1 MKIIGTVI
9 HGLGNGKKIG
19 MPTANLNIK
28 DIHEDITYGVYAS
41 KVLIDD
47 SWYIGVCNVGS
58 RPTIDTNKT
67 VEVTILDFN
76 KDIYG
81 KEIEINLVKKLRDI
95 KKFDNLID
103 VKKQVD
109 KDIIK
114 TKEIVKL
121 QGELWRKIQ
130 NQIWVL
136 KAFIKYL

>member
-19 MPTANLNIK
+19 MPTANLDIK
-28 DIHEDITYGVYAS
+28 DIHEDTQYGVYAC

-47 SWYIGVCNVGS
+47 KYYIGVCNIGN
-58 RPTIDTNKT
+58 RPTVDLNKT

-76 KDIYG
+76 RDIYG
-81 KEIEINLVKKLRDI
+81 KDIEIDLIEKLRDI
-95 KKFDNLID
+95 KKFDSLNE

-114 TKEIVKL
+114 TRQIVKL
-121 QGELWRKIQ
+121 
-130 NQIWVL
+130 
-136 KAFIKYL
+136 

>member
-19 MPTANLNIK
+19 MPTANLDIK
-28 DIHEDITYGVYAS
+28 DIHESIKYGVYAC
-41 KVLIDD
+41 KVLVDD
-47 SWYIGVCNVGS
+47 KWYMGVCNVGN
-58 RPTIDTNKT
+58 RPTVDLNKT

-81 KEIEINLVKKLRDI
+81 KDIEIDLIEKLRDI
-95 KKFDNLID
+95 KKFDSLED

-114 TKEIVKL
+114 TRQTVKL
-121 QGELWRKIQ
+121 
-130 NQIWVL
+130 
-136 KAFIKYL
+136 